1 MSKANHITEPNY
13 LNDRYRT
20 AISGIANALN
30 WELVHDA
37 IRHLAEVRG
46 NGGRVFAA
54 GLGGSA
60 GNASHLAN
68 DFRKLAGIECYS
80 ITDNVSELTARINDD
95 GWGAAMKGY
104 LQVSALSER
113 DVLLVLSVGGGD
125 EARGVSIELV
135 EAMKYALEVG
145 ASIIA
150 IVGRDGGFAGRV
162 AAYPIIIP
170 TVDESLTTPM
180 AESFQSLVWHAMVS
194 HPDLAVSSAHW
205 ESLTL

>member
-1 MSKANHITEPNY
+1 MSDSEYLTE
-13 LNDRYRT
+13 RYRT
-20 AISGIANALN
+20 AISGIADALN
-30 WELVHDA
+30 WEMVDAA
-37 IRHLAEVRG
+37 IRHLVKVR
-46 NGGRVFAA
+46 NNRGRVFVA

-68 DFRKLAGIECYS
+68 DFRKLAGIECYA

-95 GWGAAMKGY
+95 GWGAAMSGY
-104 LQVSALSER
+104 LTVSALSEN
-113 DVLLVLSVGGGD
+113 DVLFVLSVGGGD
-125 EARGVSIELV
+125 EERGVSIELV
-135 EAMKYALEVG
+135 EAMRYAREVG

-162 AAYPIIIP
+162 AHYPILIP

-194 HPDLAVSSAHW
+194 HPGLAVSRAHW

>member
-1 MSKANHITEPNY
+1 MVDANY
-13 LNDRYRT
+13 LTGRYRA
-20 AISGIANALN
+20 AICEIAESFN
-30 WELVHDA
+30 WEMVHQA
-37 IRHLAEVRG
+37 IRHFIQVRE

-68 DFRKLAGIECYS
+68 DFRKLAGIECYA

-95 GWGAAMKGY
+95 GWGSAMSGY
-104 LQVSALSER
+104 LRVSALSDS

-125 EARGVSIELV
+125 ETRGVSIELV
-135 EAMKYALEVG
+135 EAMKYAREVG
-145 ASIIA
+145 AAIVA

-162 AAYPIIIP
+162 ADYPIIIP

-194 HPDLAVSSAHW
+194 HPDLAVSKAHW

>member
-1 MSKANHITEPNY
+1 MGLIVSDREY
-13 LNDRYRT
+13 LTDRYRT
-20 AISGIANALN
+20 AISGIADALD
-30 WELVHDA
+30 WAMVEGA
-37 IRHLAEVRG
+37 IRHLVEVRDK
-46 NGGRVFAA
+46 GGRVFAA

-60 GNASHLAN
+60 GNASHLTN
-68 DFRKLAGIECYS
+68 DFRKLAGIECYA

-95 GWGAAMKGY
+95 GWGAAMRGY
-104 LQVSALSER
+104 LQVSALSDG
-113 DVLLVLSVGGGD
+113 DVLVLLSVGGGD
-125 EARGVSIELV
+125 EERGVSIELV
-135 EAMKYALEVG
+135 EAMRYAREVG

-162 AAYPIIIP
+162 ADYPIIIP

-194 HPDLAVSSAHW
+194 HPDLAVSRAHW